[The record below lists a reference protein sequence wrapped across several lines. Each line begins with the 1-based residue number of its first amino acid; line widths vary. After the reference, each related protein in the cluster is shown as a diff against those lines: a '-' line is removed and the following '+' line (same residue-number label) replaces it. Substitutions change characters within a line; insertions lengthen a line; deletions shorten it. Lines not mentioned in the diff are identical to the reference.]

1 MLSASRAP
9 PAGSRL
15 GGGDDRA
22 REFEHRP
29 RSSSVTSTWIARAVP
44 LFATVHRP
52 SFGPRL
58 PPLAIHTPRNT
69 TAAVKPKTKSVT
81 ARFVRDGNRDLE
93 ETVQSITTP
102 PASMTASGIAN
113 AIAHPARRVNGR
125 CHLKVGRHSRVPG
138 FPSAFAARAWSS
150 PARWS
155 MFTDCSKRWL
165 GAERCAR
172 ELCGARTADCSPFW
186 CELRLRRSG
195 RGARG

>member
-1 MLSASRAP
+1 VLSASRAP

-125 CHLKVGRHSRVPG
+125 CHLKVGRHSRILAGRCRPHGRDVQG
-138 FPSAFAARAWSS
+138 GRCAARGQRHEMPS
-150 PARWS
+150 PPDR
-155 MFTDCSKRWL
+155 
-165 GAERCAR
+165 
-172 ELCGARTADCSPFW
+172 SPP
-186 CELRLRRSG
+186 
-195 RGARG
+195 